1 VVLSKMK
8 MAPPCWWLNAG
19 WKPALH
25 AKLGQHAPRAHIDK
39 PFVASYVCLVA
50 MNQNHHLPLSSFN
63 FLERKA
69 PSRLPLDDLCGS
81 IQAHL
86 AGLGLA
92 AQKLHGRRIAVAVG
106 SRGIASLQEI
116 VRAVCGW
123 LKAQDAQPFIIP
135 AMGSHGGGTAEG
147 QRQIL
152 ASYGITEAGVG
163 AQILSSTE
171 TLPAG
176 TTPHGF
182 PVFADRH
189 AWESDGIVVVNRVKP
204 HSDLTG
210 SIESGLLKMMAI
222 GLGKRE
228 GASEGH
234 KQIWKHG
241 FETTIRAVS
250 ATILASGKVLFGVA
264 VVENE
269 MHAIADVRAALP
281 EGIVAAEESAI
292 VLARS
297 LMPRLPFRRL
307 DLLIEDEMGK
317 NISGAGMDTKVV
329 GRARGMAPGEGP
341 AISVIFARDL
351 TSESGG
357 NAIGVGNA
365 DIIHERFYRKI
376 DLQKTYVN
384 ALSALNPVGGRLPM
398 HMPSDRA
405 ALDFALAHL
414 GTPDPE
420 AQRCVWIRN
429 TLSLNRL
436 AISPMLRD
444 EIDSPQHW
452 RLADHAFSAEFDAAG
467 DLRSPFEQ
475 G

>member
-1 VVLSKMK
+1 M
-8 MAPPCWWLNAG
+8 
-19 WKPALH
+19 
-25 AKLGQHAPRAHIDK
+25 
-39 PFVASYVCLVA
+39 A
-50 MNQNHHLPLSSFN
+50 MNQSQPLPLSSFF

-69 PSRLPLDDLCGS
+69 PSRPPLDDLRAS
-81 IQAHL
+81 VQAHL
-86 AGLGLA
+86 AGLGLGA
-92 AQKLHGRRIAVAVG
+92 EKLRGRRLAIAVG
-106 SRGIASLQEI
+106 SRGISSLQEI
-116 VRAVCGW
+116 VRAICGW

-152 ASYGITEAGVG
+152 ADYGITQAGVG
-163 AQILSSTE
+163 AEIRSSPE
-171 TLPAG
+171 TLRVG
-176 TTPHGF
+176 TTPQGF

-204 HSDLTG
+204 HSDLIG
-210 SIESGLLKMMAI
+210 NIESGLLKMMAI

-228 GASEGH
+228 GATEGH
-234 KQIWKHG
+234 KQILKCG
-241 FETTIRAVS
+241 FEPTIRAVS
-250 ATILASGKVLFGVA
+250 AKMLESGKVLCGVA
-264 VVENE
+264 IVENE
-269 MHAIADVRAALP
+269 MHAVADVRAALP

-292 VLARS
+292 ALARA
-297 LMPRLPFRRL
+297 LMPRLPFPRL
-307 DLLIEDEMGK
+307 DLLIVDEMGK
-317 NISGAGMDTKVV
+317 NISGAGMDTKAV

-357 NAIGVGNA
+357 NAVGVGNA

-376 DLQKTYVN
+376 DLQKTYLN
-384 ALSALNPVGGRLPM
+384 AVTALNPVGGRLPM

-414 GTPDPE
+414 GSPDPD

-429 TLSLNRL
+429 TLSLNRI
-436 AISPMLRD
+436 AISPLLRD

-452 RLADHAFSAEFDAAG
+452 RLAEKPFSAEFDAAG
-467 DLRSPFEQ
+467 DLRSPFEH

>member
-1 VVLSKMK
+1 M
-8 MAPPCWWLNAG
+8 
-19 WKPALH
+19 
-25 AKLGQHAPRAHIDK
+25 
-39 PFVASYVCLVA
+39 A
-50 MNQNHHLPLSSFN
+50 MNENQHLPLSSFY

-69 PSRLPLDDLCGS
+69 PSRPPLDDLS
-81 IQAHL
+81 ASVQIHL

-92 AQKLHGRRIAVAVG
+92 AEKLRGRRIAIAVG

-116 VRAVCGW
+116 VRAICGW
-123 LKAQDAQPFIIP
+123 LKAQGAQPFIFP

-152 ASYGITEAGVG
+152 ADYGITAAGVG
-163 AQILSSTE
+163 AEVFSSAE
-171 TLPAG
+171 TLQVG
-176 TTPHGF
+176 TTPQGF

-204 HSDLTG
+204 HSDLIG
-210 SIESGLLKMMAI
+210 NIESGLLKMMAI

-228 GASEGH
+228 GATEGH
-234 KQIWKHG
+234 KQFLKYG
-241 FETTIRAVS
+241 FEPTIRAVS
-250 ATILASGKVLFGVA
+250 AKILESGKILFGVA
-264 VVENE
+264 IVENE
-269 MHAIADVRAALP
+269 WHAVADVRATLP

-292 VLARS
+292 VLARA

-351 TSESGG
+351 TAASGG
-357 NAIGVGNA
+357 NATGVGNA
-365 DIIHERFYRKI
+365 DIIHERLYRKI

-384 ALSALNPVGGRLPM
+384 AITALNPVGGRLPM

-405 ALDFALAHL
+405 ALNFALATL
-414 GTPDPE
+414 GSPDPS

-429 TLSLNRL
+429 TLSLNRI
-436 AISPMLRD
+436 AISPSLRD

-452 RLADHAFSAEFDAAG
+452 RLAESPFSAEFDAAG
-467 DLRSPFEQ
+467 DLRSPFEHE
-475 G
+475 

>member
-1 VVLSKMK
+1 
-8 MAPPCWWLNAG
+8 
-19 WKPALH
+19 
-25 AKLGQHAPRAHIDK
+25 
-39 PFVASYVCLVA
+39 
-50 MNQNHHLPLSSFN
+50 MNQNRHLPLSSFY
-63 FLERKA
+63 FLERKE
-69 PSRLPLDDLCGS
+69 PSRPPLDDLRATV
-81 IQAHL
+81 QAHL
-86 AGLGLA
+86 AGLGLVA
-92 AQKLHGRRIAVAVG
+92 EKLRRRRIAIAVG

-116 VRAVCGW
+116 VRAICGW
-123 LKAQDAQPFIIP
+123 LKAQEAQPFIIP

-152 ASYGITEAGVG
+152 ADYGITEAGVG
-163 AQILSSTE
+163 AEIRSSTE
-171 TLPAG
+171 TLRVG
-176 TTPHGF
+176 TTPQGF

-204 HSDLTG
+204 HSDLIG
-210 SIESGLLKMMAI
+210 GIESGILKMMAI

-228 GASEGH
+228 GATEGH
-234 KQIWKHG
+234 KQFVKYG
-241 FETTIRAVS
+241 FEPTIRAVS
-250 ATILASGKVLFGVA
+250 ASILASGKVLFGVA
-264 VVENE
+264 IVENE
-269 MHAIADVRAALP
+269 MHAVADVRAALP
-281 EGIVAAEESAI
+281 EGMVAAEESALA
-292 VLARS
+292 LARA

-351 TSESGG
+351 TRESGG
-357 NAIGVGNA
+357 NAVGVGNA

-384 ALSALNPVGGRLPM
+384 AITALNPVGGRLPM

-414 GTPDPE
+414 GSPEPD

-429 TLSLNRL
+429 TLSLNRI
-436 AISPMLRD
+436 AISPLLRD
-444 EIDSPQHW
+444 ETDSPQHW
-452 RLADHAFSAEFDAAG
+452 RLADNPFDAEFDAAG
-467 DLRSPFEQ
+467 DLRSPFER